1 MVDDRE
7 LGHARLLSC
16 SPHPSLSHSLSDAE
30 SLSLNSTATR
40 RARMDATSLSA
51 FTRST
56 SFCSI
61 FSTLR
66 SFIPSRI
73 ALSKSFRGS
82 TIGIFGLTG
91 FLSWPSTML
100 FTGFS
105 FGGLVAI
112 IFAIS
117 PFVNGNG
124 AMGPLATGGGGGG
137 GGGGGM
143 LHGGEI
149 GLGGVGSGVGGG
161 GGRSWGA
168 GSVSSVPNWPA

>member
-1 MVDDRE
+1 M
-7 LGHARLLSC
+7 
-16 SPHPSLSHSLSDAE
+16 
-30 SLSLNSTATR
+30 
-40 RARMDATSLSA
+40 
-51 FTRST
+51 
-56 SFCSI
+56 
-61 FSTLR
+61 
-66 SFIPSRI
+66 
-73 ALSKSFRGS
+73 SKSFRGS
-82 TIGIFGLTG
+82 TNGIFGLMG
-91 FLSWPSTML
+91 FLSWPSTIL
-100 FTGFS
+100 FRGFS

-124 AMGPLATGGGGGG
+124 AVGPLITGGGGGG

-168 GSVSSVPNWPA
+168 GSVSSVPNWPAWFGGVGVERWLGRGLSDRLPVLFSKCGGMEPEILTTMRVQ